1 MYLKS
6 ECIWIIFILLT
17 HAWILA
23 EWSVEGFYWKIK
35 KLKSDDKELINQ
47 HKAALATLAKK
58 DDAEKEF
65 TKAKCIGDKVIKSL
79 KDEIQKFKEE
89 VVKLKEEKHISE
101 NNLYLEK
108 TR

>member
-1 MYLKS
+1 MLEFWLNEVLKDY
-6 ECIWIIFILLT
+6 T
-17 HAWILA
+17 
-23 EWSVEGFYWKIK
+23 VKIK

-89 VVKLKEEKHISE
+89 ALKMKEEKHISK

-108 TR
+108 QDKIILETT

>member
-1 MYLKS
+1 MLEFWLNEVLKDY
-6 ECIWIIFILLT
+6 T
-17 HAWILA
+17 
-23 EWSVEGFYWKIK
+23 GKIK

-89 VVKLKEEKHISE
+89 VLKMKEEKHISK

-108 TR
+108 QDKIILETT